1 MVKIILLAILCA
13 LTFVSCR
20 ENKKNVSDAEVKNT
34 YSWTS
39 SEGDMMHSASV
50 TLLEDGTFEFDF
62 SPLSSYIG
70 RGDYTIQN
78 DKLILETSDGD
89 FTYTFDMSD
98 DSLIFDGTNSS
109 DFTWYADFTNGA
121 VFTQN
126 SNT

>member
-39 SEGDMMHSASV
+39 SEGDMMHSAFV
-50 TLLEDGTFEFDF
+50 TLLEDGTFEFNF

>member
-1 MVKIILLAILCA
+1 MVKIILLAILCV

-70 RGDYTIQN
+70 RGDYTSLSL
-78 DKLILETSDGD
+78 KRRTETLPTPS
-89 FTYTFDMSD
+89 T
-98 DSLIFDGTNSS
+98 
-109 DFTWYADFTNGA
+109 
-121 VFTQN
+121 
-126 SNT
+126 